1 MEEALL
7 NKDHEISILQ
17 NKIREIEEVVEVDD
31 LESEKADS
39 DSDTTDSEIN
49 DLINEATELDSDSDD
64 LSVENHDCDFC
75 DFTSVHMNGLKVH
88 KARKHR
94 IKCDECKISFQD
106 EDCLKRH
113 LETKQILE
121 NIDGKD
127 KADMKVKS
135 FKLDEKCLGIFAT
148 EKDEINPFMI
158 LHSDDC
164 WYRSGHP
171 CSDLPVDTEVQ
182 VDTTTI
188 THNLTMAGC

>member
-1 MEEALL
+1 MNNKCFNLTCNSRNCNLRHPKKCIKILQNKTCKFGIFCSFEHENTERSASVETDHDVETDLKKRIRKLEEALL

-94 IKCDECKISFQD
+94 IKCDEC
-106 EDCLKRH
+106 
-113 LETKQILE
+113 
-121 NIDGKD
+121 N
-127 KADMKVKS
+127 
-135 FKLDEKCLGIFAT
+135 EKGT
-148 EKDEINPFMI
+148 
-158 LHSDDC
+158 
-164 WYRSGHP
+164 
-171 CSDLPVDTEVQ
+171 
-182 VDTTTI
+182 
-188 THNLTMAGC
+188 